1 MKTWLP
7 DTYVYN
13 SVIMNR
19 EETERY
25 INVVVT
31 TNYWKRKRGSHIMFM
46 YPALYR
52 FDFFAKKFKNLPFRT
67 SCRIHIRFFPYDM
80 QNCTLI
86 ISSWTSDK
94 SSIDYVPE
102 YESVNLDNF
111 IPNEE
116 WVVVSFHIRR
126 KEGCFSRRIF
136 FIKH

>member
-1 MKTWLP
+1 MIQEWNDEFLGWTPAKYGMINATILPFMRTWLP

-25 INVVVT
+25 INVVVK
-31 TNYWKRKRGSHIMFM
+31 TNYWRRKRGSSIMFM
-46 YPALYR
+46 YPALY
-52 FDFFAKKFKNLPFRT
+52 RT

-94 SSIDYVPE
+94 ASIDYIPKHQ
-102 YESVNLDNF
+102 SVNLENF

-116 WVVVSFHIRR
+116 WVIICS
-126 KEGCFSRRIF
+126 
-136 FIKH
+136 